1 MKTMSITALLLLCSG
16 TVVAAE
22 QTFQPQSF
30 SALSLS
36 RGMNVKVECGERDT
50 LAISGNAKLVDQLI
64 WQVNNDTLTIN
75 NTAYRENGFDFNP
88 DKLDVVVT
96 TTTPLHTVDAQFGVA
111 VNMATCSYSSDVLN
125 LDGTMGAS
133 YTVSGTLDTLNLA
146 LNMGADFNQ
155 THQALLIN
163 QANVDL
169 SMGVEANICGA
180 HRASG
185 LVSMGAEVVVGQNTD
200 TEQLNVSF
208 AGKRSRQSCQ

>member
-1 MKTMSITALLLLCSG
+1 MKTTSIAFLLLLCSG
-16 TVVAAE
+16 AVMAAE
-22 QTFQPQSF
+22 QTFQPQPF

-36 RGMNVKVECGERDT
+36 RGMNVKVKCGERDT
-50 LAISGNAKLVDQLI
+50 LAISGSARLVDNLI
-64 WQVNNDTLTIN
+64 WQVNNGTLTIN

-88 DKLDVVVT
+88 DKLDVIIT
-96 TTTPLHTVDAQFGVA
+96 TTTPLHTIGAQFGVS
-111 VNMATCSYSSDVLN
+111 VDMAACSYARDVLN

-155 THQALLIN
+155 AHQDLHIN

-180 HRASG
+180 QRAKG
-185 LVSMGAEVVVGQNTD
+185 IVSMGAEVVVDQNTD
-200 TEQLNVSF
+200 TEQLKVSF